1 MFKKIEVNKFTLES
15 VHDLLNKK
23 SFSTQFFATAIP
35 SEGHQ
40 NMTEDFTQLSVTRN
54 KIMTAQYECYQKI
67 MQDPIH
73 RKEGK
78 DYCLIKFY
86 KGKWSTDVITV
97 VQDPSVILI
106 SSLGSNHFSGCS
118 CICTAFQKCHFGIHE
133 DKVICYITC
142 PQHHFL
148 YNTKLLF
155 LMR

>member
-1 MFKKIEVNKFTLES
+1 MKFKKFILEF
-15 VHDLLNKK
+15 VHDLLKK
-23 SFSTQFFATAIP
+23 KFFSSQFFATAIP

-73 RKEGK
+73 RKEGR
-78 DYCLIKFY
+78 DDFLIRFY
-86 KGKWSTDVITV
+86 KGKWSTDIITV
-97 VQDPSVILI
+97 VQDSLVILI
-106 SSLGSNHFSGCS
+106 SCLGSNCFSGCN
-118 CICTAFQKCHFGIHE
+118 CICTIFQKRHFGIHE